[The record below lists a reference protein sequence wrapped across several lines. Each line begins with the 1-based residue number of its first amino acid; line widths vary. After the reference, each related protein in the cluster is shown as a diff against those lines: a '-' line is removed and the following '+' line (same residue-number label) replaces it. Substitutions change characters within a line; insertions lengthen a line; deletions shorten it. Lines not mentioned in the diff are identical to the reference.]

1 VRGAIRNFFE
11 TKTPYRCDEADDG
24 LSAIQTAEENHC
36 ELVVLDLGMPNLSGV
51 ETASILRSRLPRV
64 KIVGFSA
71 LVRDAETRDQ
81 LLATK
86 NFDAV
91 LSKLDGLERLAETVQ
106 ALLPDQIKARFTN
119 SSLNQQRE

>member
-1 VRGAIRNFFE
+1 
-11 TKTPYRCDEADDG
+11 
-24 LSAIQTAEENHC
+24 
-36 ELVVLDLGMPNLSGV
+36 MPNLSGV